1 MSPEADSPQS
11 CLPVSDQVK
20 GFCGLLGLDPLYM
33 GNEGKMTAVVA
44 GEDAELALSCMQKSK
59 YGEAAAII
67 GHISDKER
75 GKVLLTTP
83 LGGIR
88 VITELIG
95 EGLPRIC

>member
-1 MSPEADSPQS
+1 
-11 CLPVSDQVK
+11 
-20 GFCGLLGLDPLYM
+20 
-33 GNEGKMTAVVA
+33 MTAVVA
-44 GEDAELALSCMQKSK
+44 GEDAGLALECMKKSK

-67 GHISDKER
+67 GTISGREK

-88 VITELIG
+88 VVTELIG